1 VSPRAPA
8 LVLAALLAGLLPAVR
23 APLHAATLLQAEQ
36 EARQAHAEA
45 TAALAAGRLDE
56 AELLLERVLMLMPE
70 HAEARLDFAL
80 LLARRGQPEAA
91 RELILGLAQD
101 PRTPAAYR
109 PRLLEL
115 AASVAALAPPAPG
128 AARGANG
135 RASQVAAP
143 ATAPAGSAA
152 PPQWRAELAL
162 AGSTN
167 PLARTGAEG
176 VVITLPDGPVALPL
190 TTRPQ
195 AGTVA
200 SATLLHLRG
209 QGGVELSVQQ
219 MDRAAA
225 AAARATAWGP
235 LHVGAPQGLPLQ
247 VQWQLQTVRGFD
259 ATSRHTAT
267 LAAASA
273 AQMHHTPTW
282 RLALGAYAEP
292 AQEDR
297 GHFLRLEHRM
307 GTPGPASL
315 QAQASL
321 ERSGSSTRP
330 QGYWRLNLAVE
341 TPLPLLSPRTR
352 LQAQF
357 SAQDDT
363 HPYSPLLENNA
374 LRRLRTA
381 SLGLEHL
388 QPLGARH
395 ALAWRAFAARRTSN
409 LSLFNFQ
416 DVGAQLALVRQW

>member
-1 VSPRAPA
+1 
-8 LVLAALLAGLLPAVR
+8 VLAALLAGLLPAVP
-23 APLHAATLLQAEQ
+23 APLRAATLLQAEQ
-36 EARQAHAEA
+36 EARQAYAEA

-91 RELILGLAQD
+91 RELIVGLAQD
-101 PRTPAAYR
+101 PRTPAAFR

-128 AARGANG
+128 ANG
-135 RASQVAAP
+135 RAPQATSPSATPAASP
-143 ATAPAGSAA
+143 ATAPTGLTA

-190 TTRPQ
+190 TTRPE
-195 AGTVA
+195 AGAVA
-200 SATLLHLRG
+200 SASLLYLRG
-209 QGGVELSVQQ
+209 QGGVELSVQH
-219 MDRAAA
+219 MDRSAAA
-225 AAARATAWGP
+225 TAARATAWGP
-235 LHVGAPQGLPLQ
+235 LPVGKAQSLPLQ
-247 VQWQLQTVRGFD
+247 FQWQLQTVRGFD

-273 AQMHHTPTW
+273 APGPIAPTW

-292 AQEDR
+292 AQDER

-307 GTPGPASL
+307 GTPGPAAL

-321 ERSGSSTRP
+321 ERSASSTRP

-341 TPLPLLSPRTR
+341 APLPLLSPRTR

-388 QPLGARH
+388 QPLGTRH
-395 ALAWRAFAARRTSN
+395 ALAWRAFAARRTGN